1 VYGVKYEKMKLAP
14 VIIFNYNRPDH
25 SLRTWEAL
33 AQNQYAVD
41 TELYLYC
48 DGPKELTS
56 EGLTNERAKAN
67 IAKVEQ
73 TQSLAKQYAVDAI
86 KAGKFKAVHAVCAEQ
101 NKGLANSIIGGVTE
115 VIKKHGR
122 VIVLEDDLLT
132 SPYFLKYM
140 NTALDRY
147 ESYPSVFT
155 ISANR
160 PPVGKMQIPEDYEY
174 DVFVSLRPFSTG
186 WATWAEKWER
196 IDWSLD
202 YLDDFLQHP
211 EQIEAFNRGGDDLTE
226 MLCLQR
232 DGKIDSWAIRYA
244 FQHFYHHAVA
254 ILPCIPYVDNI
265 GFDGTGI
272 HSGNDETDFRNNLN
286 RAPENPRM
294 PNVLYEDKRIINAFY
309 NYYCRAKRPLWQS
322 AINWVYRKLSK
333 LAPFVIKKKIYE

>member
-1 VYGVKYEKMKLAP
+1 MNYAP
-14 VIIFNYNRPDH
+14 VIVFNYNRPDH

-33 AQNQYAVD
+33 SQNEYATQ

-48 DGPKELTS
+48 DGPKANASDEMRSRITELHKQ
-56 EGLTNERAKAN
+56 A
-67 IAKVEQ
+67 Q
-73 TQSLAKQYAVDAI
+73 QYAIDAPMQ
-86 KAGKFKAVHAVCAEQ
+86 GKFKTVHVVCAEQ
-101 NKGLANSIIGGVTE
+101 NKGLANSIIGGVTD
-115 VIKKHGR
+115 VVNRRGR

-140 NTALDRY
+140 NTALNKYD
-147 ESYPSVFT
+147 SYPAVFT

-160 PPVGKMQIPEDYEY
+160 PPVNKMTIPTDYPY
-174 DVFVSLRPFSTG
+174 DVFVSLRPYSTG
-186 WATWAEKWER
+186 WATWKDKWNQ

-202 YLDDFLQHP
+202 YLDDFLEHP

-272 HSGNDETDFRNNLN
+272 HSGTDERDFRNNIMK
-286 RAPENPRM
+286 APKNPRM
-294 PNVLYEDKRIINAFY
+294 PNFLYEDSRIINAFY
-309 NYYCRAKRPLWQS
+309 NYYSRAKRPL
-322 AINWVYRKLSK
+322 
-333 LAPFVIKKKIYE
+333 

>member
-1 VYGVKYEKMKLAP
+1 MKLAP

-33 AQNQYAVD
+33 AQNHFAAE

-48 DGPKELTS
+48 DGPK
-56 EGLTNERAKAN
+56 AN
-67 IAKVEQ
+67 ASDEMRQRIASLHEQ
-73 TQSLAKQYAVDAI
+73 VKQYAIDAP
-86 KAGKFKAVHAVCAEQ
+86 KQGKFKAVHVVCSEQ

-115 VIKKHGR
+115 VINKHGR
-122 VIVLEDDLLT
+122 AIILEDDLLT

-140 NTALDRY
+140 NAALDKY
-147 ESYPSVFT
+147 ESYPAVFT

-160 PPVGKMQIPEDYEY
+160 PPVNKMAIPTDYPY

-186 WATWAEKWER
+186 WATWKDKWNR

-202 YLDDFLQHP
+202 YLEDFLKHP

-232 DGKIDSWAIRYA
+232 DHKIDSWAIRYA
-244 FQHFYHHAVA
+244 FQHFHHHAVA
-254 ILPCIPYVDNI
+254 ILPCVPYVDNI

-272 HSGNDETDFRNNLN
+272 HSGTDERDFRNNIK
-286 RAPENPRM
+286 RAPENPRL
-294 PNVLYEDKRIINAFY
+294 PDVIFEDRHIINAFY
-309 NYYCRAKRPLWQS
+309 NYYCRAKRPLWQRVMN
-322 AINWVYRKLSK
+322 AIYRIMGKP
-333 LAPFVIKKKIYE
+333 APFVIKKKVYE